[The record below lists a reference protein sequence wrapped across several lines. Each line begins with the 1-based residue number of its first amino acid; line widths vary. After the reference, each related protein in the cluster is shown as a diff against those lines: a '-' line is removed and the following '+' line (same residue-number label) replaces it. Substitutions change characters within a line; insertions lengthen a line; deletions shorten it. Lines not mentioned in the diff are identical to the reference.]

1 MLTTSL
7 ASQVK
12 NVFWEIMK
20 SKRALFALLL
30 ILILVIAPGTAFADD
45 DAKDEN
51 TGVTSGTGIQLREG
65 AVNGKITKRLNS
77 GIRVKIESESQ
88 GKDGLTW
95 YKVSCTEPS
104 FSGFL
109 RSDFV
114 NKNGVAATELKIGN
128 SYSVAYDDVK
138 IKEKPGNKENTLCV
152 VPAGTVCKINSVV
165 YDEDSGYYWFN
176 VSFNPVDNVG
186 EGYIRYDYLDLDDFA
201 DELRSLGFPESYIT
215 PLCTI
220 HSLYPGWSFK
230 PYDPAPGMTFQAC
243 VDAETPISVMGT
255 SSCTAGSVTGLDS
268 VRSGS
273 VLTGFETLLNGPIQG
288 NHIIAIQGLYEGS
301 IFWSQAPRNYVA
313 YYMDPRN
320 FMVNSSGGLNNSFYM
335 FLSGTDTK
343 GTKESGVAAIL
354 STTSMKGTIPNENTT
369 YSATVFNKSTA
380 KGINPYLIAARMR
393 QEHGSA
399 TGDRLINGTES
410 GYEGYYNYF
419 NIQANGNDVVRN
431 GLQYAKDQ
439 GWNTRVKSIEGG
451 IDYLAANY
459 FFSSL
464 HTQDTLYKQRF
475 FFKNGSYYH
484 QYMTSLYAP
493 HNEAKHVAE
502 GFKSDG
508 ADSAGVFLI
517 PVYKDM
523 PETPSSIN

>member
-1 MLTTSL
+1 
-7 ASQVK
+7 
-12 NVFWEIMK
+12 MK
-20 SKRALFALLL
+20 TKSSVFALIF
-30 ILILVIAPGTAFADD
+30 ILIMSLTPGMVFADD
-45 DAKDEN
+45 NAKDEN
-51 TGVTSGTGIQLREG
+51 TGVTSGTGIQLRDS
-65 AVNGKITKRLNS
+65 AVNGKITRKLNS

-88 GKDGLTW
+88 GKDGMTW

-104 FSGFL
+104 FNGFL

-114 NKNGVAATELKIGN
+114 NKNGVAATELKEGS

-152 VPAGTVCKINSVV
+152 VPSGTVCKIKKAV

-176 VSFNPVDNVG
+176 VSFNPVGGVG
-186 EGYIRYDYLDLDDFA
+186 EGYIRYDYLNLDDFA

-243 VDAETPISVMGT
+243 VDAETPVSVMGT
-255 SSCTAGSVTGLDS
+255 SSGTVGSVTGLDN
-268 VRSGS
+268 VRSNS
-273 VLTGFETLLNGPIQG
+273 VLTGFETLLNGPLQG
-288 NHIIAIQGLYEGS
+288 NRTIAVQGLYEGS
-301 IFWSQAPRNYVA
+301 VYWTQASKNYVA

-320 FMVNSSGGLNNSFYM
+320 FMVNGSGGLNNSFYM

-354 STTSMKGTIPNENTT
+354 STTSMKGSIPNEGTT
-369 YSATVFNKSTA
+369 YSATVFNKSVD

-419 NIQANGNDVVRN
+419 NIQANGSDVVRN

-439 GWNTRVKSIEGG
+439 GWNTRVKSIAGG
-451 IDYLAANY
+451 IDHLAVNY
-459 FFSSL
+459 FFSSA

-475 FFKNGSYYH
+475 FFSNGSYSH

-502 GFKSDG
+502 GYKSDG
-508 ADSAGVFLI
+508 GDSTGVFLI

-523 PETPSSIN
+523 PETPSSIG